1 MSSSLL
7 TLRGTIIS
15 GLPSSIAVSHPNVTL
30 TDDCRNTGHDW
41 LGRNTGGGALQLYLH
56 HLKDFKYLPSIHIGK
71 YEGKAARVGVALE
84 QYELF
89 PRMEEYNITLLA
101 PGSSTVGA
109 YGGFMQ
115 GGGFSYITSKFG
127 LMADQVLALE
137 VVTAD
142 GRFVHADP
150 EEYEDLFFAIRGGGP
165 SKFIALLA
173 FRANSL

>member
-1 MSSSLL
+1 M
-7 TLRGTIIS
+7 
-15 GLPSSIAVSHPNVTL
+15 
-30 TDDCRNTGHDW
+30 
-41 LGRNTGGGALQLYLH
+41 H
-56 HLKDFKYLPSIHIGK
+56 HLKAFEYLPSIHIAK

-89 PRMEEYNITLLA
+89 PHMDQNNITLLA

-137 VVTAD
+137 VVSAD
-142 GRFVHADP
+142 GRFVHANP
-150 EEYEDLFFAIRGGGP
+150 EENEDLFWAIRGGGP
-165 SKFIALLA
+165 SKHPSYLISY
-173 FRANSL
+173 ANTSRQFWDRNIGYRQSA